1 MTQPPDPTPVHA
13 FGDDALG
20 EHDAVGVAAEIREGR
35 VSPAEAVTAAIA
47 RAEAVDPQLGAIA
60 AESFDRARDRAT
72 RPGAPFFAGVPTFVK
87 DNTDVAGLPSQHGTS
102 AFRARP
108 AVADGDFARTF
119 FRLGPVNLGKSQLS
133 EFGISASA
141 ESPGRTVRNPWSPA
155 HSSGASSAGAAALVA
170 SGVVPIAH
178 ANDGGGSI
186 RIPAAACGLVGLKP
200 SRGRVPQD
208 KMSRE
213 MPVQVVA
220 DGVVT
225 RSVRDTAAYLRE
237 TELLAPRPRL
247 RPVGDVTGPGRG
259 GLKIAMVIDS
269 LVAKTDGETAAA
281 VGAAAELLESLGHH
295 VEEIDA
301 PVPASFVEDFKT
313 YYGLLFLVLNA
324 TGKRTFDPTFD
335 WRRTE
340 ALTRGFAGY
349 VVRHLYRVPLAIARL
364 RAATIVSRR
373 VFSSYDAV
381 LTPTLSH
388 VTPRIGH
395 LDPTQPYEVVM
406 GRLVDWVG
414 FTPLQN
420 TTGDPAVSLPFATS
434 SEGTP
439 IGVQLAAGMGHEARL
454 LELAYAVEE
463 ARPFARIQ
471 DLSMLR

>member
-1 MTQPPDPTPVHA
+1 MTQPDVTRVHA

-20 EHDAVGVAAEIREGR
+20 DHDAVGLAAEIQGGR
-35 VSPAEAVTAAIA
+35 VGRAEAVEAAIA
-47 RAEAVDPQLGAIA
+47 RAEAVGPTLGAIA
-60 AESFDRARDRAT
+60 AESFERAREEAA
-72 RPGAPFFAGVPTFVK
+72 RPGAGFFAGVPTFVK
-87 DNTDVAGLPSQHGTS
+87 DNTDVSGLPTQHGTD
-102 AFRARP
+102 AFRADP
-108 AVADGDFARTF
+108 AVADGDFAKTF
-119 FRLGPVNLGKSQLS
+119 FRLGPINLGKSQLS

-141 ESPGRTVRNPWSPA
+141 ESPGRTVRNPWSLE

-170 SGVVPIAH
+170 SGVVPVAH

-208 KMSRE
+208 RMSRQ

-237 TELLAPRPRL
+237 TELLAPNPRL
-247 RPVGDVTGPGRG
+247 RPIGDVAGPGRER
-259 GLKIAMVIDS
+259 LKVALVVDS
-269 LVAKTDGETAAA
+269 LVSTTDAETVAA
-281 VGAAAELLESLGHH
+281 VRAAGALMESMGHH
-295 VEEIDA
+295 VEEVAA
-301 PVPASFVEDFKT
+301 PVPDSFVEDFKT
-313 YYGLLFLVLNA
+313 YYGMLFLFLNA
-324 TGKRTFDPTFD
+324 TGKRTFNPTFD
-335 WRRTE
+335 WRATE
-340 ALTRGFAGY
+340 SLTRGFAGY
-349 VVRHLYRVPLAIARL
+349 VVRHLYRLPLSIVRL
-364 RAATIVSRR
+364 RAATVVSRR
-373 VFSSYDAV
+373 FFGSYDVV

-406 GRLVDWVG
+406 GRLLDWVG

-420 TTGDPAVSLPFATS
+420 ATGDPALSLPLATS

-439 IGVQLAAGMGHEARL
+439 IGIQLAAGMGREARL
-454 LELAYAVEE
+454 LELAHAFEE

-471 DLSMLR
+471 DAELLR

>member
-1 MTQPPDPTPVHA
+1 VHA
-13 FGDDALG
+13 FTDDALG
-20 EHDAVGVAAEIREGR
+20 EHDAVGLAIEIREGR
-35 VSPAEAVTAAIA
+35 VSPGEAVEAAIA
-47 RAEAVDPQLGAIA
+47 RAEAVGPALGAIA
-60 AESFDRARDRAT
+60 ATAYEHAREQAAR
-72 RPGAPFFAGVPTFVK
+72 RQGGLLAGVPTFVK
-87 DNTDVAGLPSQHGTS
+87 DNTDVAGLPSQHGTG

-108 AVADGDFARTF
+108 AVADGDFAKTF

-141 ESPGRTVRNPWSPA
+141 ESPGRTVRNPWSSD

-170 SGVVPIAH
+170 SGVVPVAH

-225 RSVRDTAAYLRE
+225 RSVRDTAAYLRA
-237 TELLAPRPRL
+237 TELLVPHPRL
-247 RPVGDVTGPGRG
+247 RPIGDVTGPGQRG
-259 GLKIAMVIDS
+259 LRIAMVVES
-269 LVAKTDGETAAA
+269 LVAKTDAETAAA
-281 VGAAAELLESLGHH
+281 VRAAAELLESLGHH

-301 PVPASFVEDFKT
+301 PVPGTFVEDFKT
-313 YYGLLFLVLNA
+313 YYGLLFLFLNA
-324 TGKRTFDPTFD
+324 TGKRTFNPTFD

-340 ALTRGFAGY
+340 SLTRGFAGY
-349 VVRHLYRVPLAIARL
+349 VVRHLHRVPLAIARL

-373 VFSSYDAV
+373 FFSGYDVV

-395 LDPTQPYEVVM
+395 LDPTLPYEVVM

-434 SEGTP
+434 SAGTP
-439 IGVQLAAGMGHEARL
+439 IGIHLAAGMGHEGTL
-454 LELAYAVEE
+454 LELAYAMEE

-471 DLSMLR
+471 DVSTAADRG